1 MLRRS
6 LPPRALLTHTPHR
19 VKLTSPSLT
28 LPVCVTNRDEDSA
41 HTHAGRGRV
50 PPREQC
56 SRGAMAE
63 AGNPEDW
70 LTTLT
75 TRVPVSGLRPA
86 RPRPPPPGPPA
97 PATPYVMPT

>member
-1 MLRRS
+1 
-6 LPPRALLTHTPHR
+6 
-19 VKLTSPSLT
+19 
-28 LPVCVTNRDEDSA
+28 
-41 HTHAGRGRV
+41 
-50 PPREQC
+50 
-56 SRGAMAE
+56 MAE

-75 TRVPVSGLRPA
+75 TRVPVSGSRPA